1 MASKTRKKPSDA
13 PAPAAP
19 ASPPAPAATTPT
31 PPMPPAGEPSAP
43 AAPASEAIAGHAEA
57 IAAKTIRLKETLE
70 QLRAEGD
77 EQAAQAIEG
86 AVTEALRPTPP
97 SQLQRLRYEATY
109 GQALDGLRMRH
120 VQPRSGAVG
129 VWLATQRDELKVTV
143 REDVV
148 FPVAIGGKPTALDQ
162 VVTLLNRHDQT
173 ELAEGLVADLKRYH
187 ESKVAKS
194 VIFAFATEHVRQLEA
209 AEAFAAALHL
219 EE

>member
-19 ASPPAPAATTPT
+19 ASPPAPAPTTPMT
-31 PPMPPAGEPSAP
+31 PTVEASVPAGAT
-43 AAPASEAIAGHAEA
+43 ASEVAKHAEA
-57 IAAKTIRLKETLE
+57 ITAKTVRLKEALE

-209 AEAFAAALHL
+209 SEAFADELHL

>member
-19 ASPPAPAATTPT
+19 ASPPAPATTTPT
-31 PPMPPAGEPSAP
+31 VEASVT

-57 IAAKTIRLKETLE
+57 ITAKTIRLKEALE

-209 AEAFAAALHL
+209 AEAFADELHL